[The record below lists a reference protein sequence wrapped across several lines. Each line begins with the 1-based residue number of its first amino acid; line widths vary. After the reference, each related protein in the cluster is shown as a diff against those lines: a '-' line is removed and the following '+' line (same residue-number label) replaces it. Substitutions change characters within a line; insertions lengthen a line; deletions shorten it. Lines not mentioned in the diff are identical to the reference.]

1 MFNFKKK
8 YSSITNNFFPFG
20 TKQTNNVAKTIF
32 YSCDIVLVLQFK
44 EKSFNIFFI
53 MAPSPLFSGGH
64 RLKVK

>member
-1 MFNFKKK
+1 MFNFKKNILVTQ
-8 YSSITNNFFPFG
+8 ITFFPFG
-20 TKQTNNVAKTIF
+20 TKQTNNVTKAIF

-44 EKSFNIFFI
+44 EKSFIIFFI